1 MVVFERL
8 GGWGLGNSLFQIAT
22 TYAIAKRNNST
33 FAFPDICTFRTRRF
47 LEQNYFENELPWINF
62 EQFNNY
68 TRWGVGGIGYVECPL
83 KQGNIV
89 IDGFFQSDKY
99 FKDYKSEII
108 NLFSLKQEYIEYL
121 KSKYSEVLNNS
132 QSVSLHVRRGDSMD
146 NAHMQLLEVE
156 YFKKAVNIVGE
167 NKMFVIFSDD
177 IRWCTENLK
186 FITNKVF
193 INEVDILEMHLMSM
207 IRTNIITNSTFS
219 WWGAYLGNNN
229 TVYMPDP
236 TTSWF
241 TEKFYQDNTNTNT
254 RDLIPEGWN
263 II

>member
-22 TYAIAKRNNST
+22 TYAIAKRNNTT
-33 FAFPDICTFRTRRF
+33 FAFPDDCAFRTKRF
-47 LEQNYFENELPWINF
+47 LEQNYFEKELPWINF
-62 EQFNNY
+62 KQFRDF
-68 TRWGVGGIGYVECPL
+68 TRWGAGGIGYVECPL
-83 KQGNIV
+83 VEGNIL

-108 NLFSLKQEYIEYL
+108 NLFSLKQQYIDYL
-121 KSKYSEVLNNS
+121 KNKYSSVINNP
-132 QSVSLHVRRGDSMD
+132 QSISLHIRRGDSMD
-146 NAHMQLLEVE
+146 NPHMQLLEVE
-156 YFKKAVNIVGE
+156 YFKKVVDRVGE
-167 NKMFVIFSDD
+167 DKTFIIFSDD
-177 IRWCTENLK
+177 IEWCTENLK

-193 INEVDILEMHLMSM
+193 IKEVDILEMHLMSL
-207 IRTNIITNSTFS
+207 IKTNIITNSTFS
-219 WWGAYLGNNN
+219 WWGAYLGGSN

-254 RDLIPEGWN
+254 RDLKPEGWN